1 MGLLLLPIPITLI
14 PIQATC
20 QERLWRGVRELHW
33 VLPHGALGV
42 ATGAIVIG
50 TVATLR
56 STTIIITIA
65 TTISTAMSAARDKVI
80 GSTIR
85 NTAEM
90 HPMGTGKQPI
100 SLAVRGLEI
109 VLAVE
114 LEHAQPVAELERDRE
129 PAELEHV
136 PVEVELE
143 LVQVAAELGLVQ
155 VQAEPERDL
164 VVAVPVRGLV
174 EAEPELA
181 PGVAEPVR
189 GHPRARLAVA
199 LRTKSVTAAHR
210 RDLPLL
216 AAEDLAAAAAETT
229 REPAAA
235 EAVIAWEVAE

>member
-100 SLAVRGLEI
+100 SLVVRGLEI

-136 PVEVELE
+136 PVEVSWNSS
-143 LVQVAAELGLVQ
+143 
-155 VQAEPERDL
+155 RW
-164 VVAVPVRGLV
+164 
-174 EAEPELA
+174 
-181 PGVAEPVR
+181 
-189 GHPRARLAVA
+189 
-199 LRTKSVTAAHR
+199 R
-210 RDLPLL
+210 RSWDSSKC
-216 AAEDLAAAAAETT
+216 
-229 REPAAA
+229 
-235 EAVIAWEVAE
+235 